1 MTHLTLRRLA
11 VSLRTVLAAS
21 FALALAG
28 TLSAATFV
36 PISDRELYRRAD
48 VVVHGIV
55 LSSDTIEGSDGQPET
70 VSFIQPLRVWKGALP
85 GNLVLR
91 QAGGTLPD
99 GRFFKLFGRPE
110 YAAGD
115 EVVVFA
121 IALPDGDFQTAELLL
136 GKFAVSQDASGRLFA
151 VPALV
156 TEDPEGIEILR
167 APVALPEPVRPGEQ
181 LSDANANANGAA
193 RPDRPAPA
201 ADAGWDP
208 APRALGAFLDFL
220 DAGAGVPLARTE
232 AAVGGLTPVVH
243 REPRKGMLPRW
254 GGLNNSLY
262 RYTNG
267 ANEAWSFDGT
277 ANMTGGGTAQ
287 ATAALATWTTDPNT
301 NINYT
306 ASVSGA
312 NKIHLN
318 APTSSGCG
326 WSTCITSSGG
336 VIGCGG
342 PNGLSGSN
350 QWRGDNYGTINGGE
364 VWLRCYAT
372 LNAFGTTITQS
383 VLTHELGHT
392 LGLGHSDQNVSTHE
406 TCRGDE
412 GAAIMRSVAQNRTT
426 LGTDDQDAIRW
437 LYGDGL
443 TSCAD
448 LPAPT
453 AATFS
458 PTTGTAAGNS
468 TFTLTGTNFQ
478 QGATVKIGGTN
489 ASVTT
494 VSATTIT
501 GKTPAHA
508 VGTAD
513 VVVTNPDGKS
523 AALSGVFF
531 FDFLDVPPSYIFHNA
546 VVRIFKSGITTG
558 CGGNNYCPDVA
569 VNRDQM
575 SVFVLRGKHGS
586 SYTPP
591 SATGSVF
598 DDVSVNTM
606 FAAWMER
613 FYAEGIIDPCD
624 PSPLAYCPSVSVSRA
639 LMAELLLRA
648 EHGSDYVPPQPTGVF
663 SDVPVSD
670 PYAGFIERLATEG
683 ITTGCGAGIYCP
695 SRSNTRG
702 EMAVFLVRT
711 FNLP

>member
-1 MTHLTLRRLA
+1 MTHISWRRTGA
-11 VSLRTVLAAS
+11 SLRTLLSAAA
-21 FALALAG
+21 ALALAG
-28 TLSAATFV
+28 TLAAATYV
-36 PISDRELYRRAD
+36 PISDRELFLRAD
-48 VVVHGIV
+48 VVVHGVV
-55 LSSDTIEGSDGQPET
+55 LSSDTIEGADGRPET
-70 VSFIQPLRVWKGALP
+70 VSTIQPLRVWKGALP

-121 IALPDGDFQTAELLL
+121 IALPDGDFQTAEMLL

-151 VPALV
+151 VPAL
-156 TEDPEGIEILR
+156 TIEDPEGVQILR
-167 APVALPEPVRPGEQ
+167 APAAPRVPSVQGPESPAGGPRMENPSSPG
-181 LSDANANANGAA
+181 DG
-193 RPDRPAPA
+193 D
-201 ADAGWDP
+201 ADAFFDP
-208 APRALGAFLDFL
+208 TPRALASFLDFL
-220 DAGAGVPLARTE
+220 DSGASAPIARME
-232 AAVGGLTPVVH
+232 SAVGDLTPVVH
-243 REPRKGMLPRW
+243 KEPRKGMVPHW
-254 GGLNNSLY
+254 GFLSDMLL
-262 RYTNG
+262 RYSNG
-267 ANEAWSFDGT
+267 ATESWSYDGT

-287 ATAALATWTTDPNT
+287 ATAALASWTNDPNS

-306 ASVSGA
+306 ASASGP

-318 APTSSGCG
+318 APTSTGCG

-350 QWRGDNYGTINGGE
+350 QWRGDTYLTINGGE

-372 LNAFGTTITQS
+372 TNAFGTTTTQS

-392 LGLGHSDQNVSTHE
+392 LGLGHSDQNVSPHD

-437 LYGDGL
+437 IYGDGL

-453 AATFS
+453 AATFLPAS
-458 PTTGTAAGNS
+458 GSAAGGT

-478 QGATVKIGGTN
+478 TGATVKIGGSSATVTN
-489 ASVTT
+489 VTP
-494 VSATTIT
+494 TTIT

-513 VVVTNPDGKS
+513 VLVTNPDGKNVT
-523 AALSGVFF
+523 LSGAYF
-531 FDFLDVPPSYIFHNA
+531 FDFLDVPASYIFHGA
-546 VVRIFKSGITTG
+546 IVRIFKSGITTG

-575 SVFVLRGKHGS
+575 SVFVLRGEHGS
-586 SYTPP
+586 GYTPP
-591 SATGSVF
+591 NATGAVF
-598 DDVSVNTM
+598 SDVSANTM

-613 FYAEGIIDPCD
+613 FYAEGIIDPCGT
-624 PSPLAYCPSVSVSRA
+624 SPLAYCPSNPVRRA
-639 LMAELLLRA
+639 EMAELLLRA
-648 EHGSDYVPPQPTGVF
+648 EHGSAYAPPTPTGIF

-670 PYAGFIERLATEG
+670 PMAGFIERLASEG

-695 SRSNTRG
+695 TRSNTRG

-711 FNLP
+711 FSLP